1 MVTEDSVVDGEER
14 LLAREDNR
22 KGGKVSLQ
30 PGGESS
36 LWVILI
42 HILHLGLI
50 AKLPAVG
57 FMAAMYLQRALLFFV
72 EVVKDS
78 LCVVD
83 ILQGEFAPAIP
94 VAVIQVLPDDRVGAS
109 RAIGVDL
116 DTRGGP

>member
-1 MVTEDSVVDGEER
+1 MAKRDSSLGKTTAKVAKC
-14 LLAREDNR
+14 LCNLAGNH
-22 KGGKVSLQ
+22 
-30 PGGESS
+30 P

-57 FMAAMYLQRALLFFV
+57 FMAAMYLQRAVLFFV
-72 EVVKDS
+72 EVDKDS

-116 DTRGGP
+116 DARGGP